1 MVSQGEMEYKDLL
14 DHLVK
19 MEALDDRVL
28 LDHSAAEGPSTPG
41 GGRALVHKW
50 KEQS

>member
-19 MEALDDRVL
+19 MEALDDKVL
-28 LDHSAAEGPSTPG
+28 LDHSTMEGSSTPG
-41 GGRALVHKW
+41 GGRALAHK
-50 KEQS
+50 

>member
-19 MEALDDRVL
+19 MEAHDDRVP
-28 LDHSAAEGPSTPG
+28 LDHSAVEGPSTPG
-41 GGRALVHKW
+41 RGGALV
-50 KEQS
+50 